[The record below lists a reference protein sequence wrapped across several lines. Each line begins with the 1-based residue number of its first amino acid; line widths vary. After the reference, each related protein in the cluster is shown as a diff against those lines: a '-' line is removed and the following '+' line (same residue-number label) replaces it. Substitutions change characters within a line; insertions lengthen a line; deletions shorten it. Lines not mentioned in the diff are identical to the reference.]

1 MRLPELNIGGL
12 RARLPIVQ
20 GSMGIG
26 ISLSRLASAVA
37 REGGVGFISGVQI
50 GFRDPSFYSDPIKA
64 NLRAIGAEIKKAR
77 ALAPGGILGMNF
89 MTIQTHYEDYV
100 REAARCGIDVISCG
114 AGLPLSLPELV
125 AGTKTRIMPIVSS
138 VRACRLIVTR
148 WIKKYDRLPDGVVVE
163 GPKAGGHLGFP
174 LDDLRAGT
182 AQSLEDATQEV
193 AAYIGALNAQYNVSI
208 PVIAGGGI
216 LTHGDIAGMLALGA
230 GGVQMGTAF
239 AATEECDASE
249 AFKLAYVSA
258 KEEDVTLM
266 LSPTGLAA
274 RAVHTPYLDRV
285 SHGNTIAIDRCFQC
299 MPTLCRPERAPY
311 CLSQALIQSAEGEPG
326 LVFCGARAGEIT
338 EITTVP
344 RLMAALAGAPA
355 DRSA

>member
-1 MRLPELNIGGL
+1 MHLPELNIGGL

-37 REGGVGFISGVQI
+37 REGGIGFISGVQI
-50 GFRDPSFYSDPIKA
+50 GFRDPSFYIDPIKA
-64 NLRAIGAEIKKAR
+64 NLKAIGAEIKKAR
-77 ALAPGGILGMNF
+77 ALASGGILGMNF

-125 AGTKTRIMPIVSS
+125 EGTKTRIMPIVSS
-138 VRACRLIVTR
+138 VRACRLTVSR
-148 WIKKYDRLPDGVVVE
+148 WIKKYGRLPDGVVVE
-163 GPKAGGHLGFP
+163 GPKAGGHLGFK
-174 LDDLRAGT
+174 LEDLRAGT
-182 AQSLEDATQEV
+182 AQSLEDATREV
-193 AAYIGALNAQYNVSI
+193 VDYIGELNTQYNVSI

-216 LTHGDIAGMLALGA
+216 LTHEDIAGMLALGA
-230 GGVQMGTAF
+230 SGVQMGTAF

-249 AFKLAYVSA
+249 AFKLAYVNA
-258 KEEDVTLM
+258 REEDVTLI

-285 SHGNTIAIDRCFQC
+285 SNGSTVAIDRCFRC
-299 MPTLCRPERAPY
+299 MPGICHPESAAY
-311 CLSQALIQSAEGEPG
+311 CLSLALIDSAGGEPG
-326 LVFCGARAGEIT
+326 LIFGGARAGEIT

-344 RLMAALAGAPA
+344 RLMAALAGVSA